1 MVLRKFTRSGKKLNV
16 HPLLT
21 SFLLIVITTNNL
33 HLQVFPRNLVILRST
48 EKFSDYS
55 E

>member
-21 SFLLIVITTNNL
+21 SFLLIVII
-33 HLQVFPRNLVILRST
+33 QIIKKPSFAGFP
-48 EKFSDYS
+48 EKFSNFAFD
-55 E
+55 